1 MKNLLPLLL
10 LLIST
15 GSGLWAQGNQSNKE
29 PNLGINLE
37 GYSYPYPVHFHSF
50 SSQRESL
57 RMAYMYQKTSGSRK
71 GTVVLMHGKNF
82 NGAYWGETMKYLL
95 DSGYDVF
102 VPDQIGFGKS
112 TKPDYYHYTFQQLAL
127 NTKNIIDSLGI
138 NKIIVL
144 GHSMGGM
151 LATRYALM
159 FPEQVE
165 KLILENPIGLEDWK
179 LKVPYQPVES
189 WYKSELKKTY
199 EGIRKYMLTSYYD
212 NKWKP
217 EYDPWLNLLAA
228 VLESPDYPRYAW
240 NAALT
245 YDMIFTQ
252 PVRHE
257 FKYLK
262 VPTVLII
269 GQRDKTALGKDL
281 VSEAVA
287 KTMGNYATLDQ
298 EVASEI
304 PNSRLLELE
313 EIGHLPH
320 IENFQLFKEQLNKAL
335 GK

>member
-1 MKNLLPLLL
+1 
-10 LLIST
+10 
-15 GSGLWAQGNQSNKE
+15 
-29 PNLGINLE
+29 
-37 GYSYPYPVHFHSF
+37 
-50 SSQRESL
+50 
-57 RMAYMYQKTSGSRK
+57 MAYMYQKTSKSAK

-95 DSGYDVF
+95 ENGYNVF

-112 TKPDYYHYTFQQLAL
+112 TKPSDYQYTFQQLAL
-127 NTKNIIDSLGI
+127 NTKTILDSLGI
-138 NKIIVL
+138 QKATVL

-159 FPEQVE
+159 HPNQVE
-165 KLILENPIGLEDWK
+165 KLILLNPIGLEDWK
-179 LKVPYQPVES
+179 LKVPYQPIGY
-189 WYKSELKKTY
+189 WYKNELNKTY
-199 EGIRKYMLTSYYD
+199 EGIKKYMQTSYYD

-217 EYDPWLNLLAA
+217 DYDLWLNLVAA

-257 FKYLK
+257 FRYLK

-298 EVASEI
+298 EVAAEI
-304 PNSRLLELE
+304 PNSRLIELE
-313 EIGHLPH
+313 GVGHLPH
-320 IENFQLFKEQLNKAL
+320 IENFPLFTEQLSKAL
-335 GK
+335 E

>member
-1 MKNLLPLLL
+1 MKTVILLL
-10 LLIST
+10 LGISLT
-15 GSGLWAQGNQSNKE
+15 AGAQTNQNNKV
-29 PNLGINLE
+29 PALGINLE
-37 GYSYPYPVHFHSF
+37 GYSYPYPVHFHLLE
-50 SSQRESL
+50 SQGQPL
-57 RMAYMYQKTSGSRK
+57 RMAYMHQKTSKARK

-112 TKPDYYHYTFQQLAL
+112 TKPDHYHYTFQQLAL
-127 NTKNIIDSLGI
+127 NTKSIIDSLGI
-138 NKIIVL
+138 RKVVVL

-189 WYKSELKKTY
+189 WYRSELKKTY
-199 EGIRKYMLTSYYD
+199 EGLKKYMLTSYYD
-212 NKWKP
+212 NKWRP
-217 EYDPWLNLLAA
+217 EYDPWLNLSAA
-228 VLESPDYPRYAW
+228 VLDSPDYPRYAW

-257 FKYLK
+257 FRFLK

-298 EVASEI
+298 EVAQEI

-313 EIGHLPH
+313 GIGHLPH
-320 IENFQLFKEQLNKAL
+320 IENFPLFKEHLSKAL
-335 GK
+335 EK